1 MMDMTSQHQMEVSMN
16 THSDT
21 ANTTEDLIDLGA
33 ASVETKGKNVSGID
47 DQFQKLPNTM
57 GLIAD

>member
-1 MMDMTSQHQMEVSMN
+1 MN